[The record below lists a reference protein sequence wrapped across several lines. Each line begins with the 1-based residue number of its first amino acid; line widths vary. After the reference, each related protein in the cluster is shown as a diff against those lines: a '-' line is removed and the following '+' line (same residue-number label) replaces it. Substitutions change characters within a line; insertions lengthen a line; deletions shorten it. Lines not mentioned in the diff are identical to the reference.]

1 MRALFYIDSA
11 DWTGSARVFA
21 TAGRALAAQGWQ
33 TTYACCTG
41 GSAIPH
47 AERLGL
53 EVVKLEAD
61 AMWFSRTGDL
71 RKAIRGSFAEA
82 VFVHTEREQLAATA
96 AVRAA
101 GRGAVIRRVP
111 AGGRLTL
118 SRVARGALAVAPTG
132 FLFAWPEQ
140 PSDLPPDLDVLV
152 ALVAD
157 VGLDPEADPPA
168 EPQPPRRPEER
179 RIVCVYE
186 PGARARAATVLRA
199 VAMLAP
205 RHPELRV
212 VLVGPGSDD
221 EALRMHAAALGVN
234 RIVRH
239 VGDAEDLATYA
250 TGAHLG
256 WVVANGDDG
265 AYGALDLMAARVPVL
280 VDRGVAASR
289 YVADGISG
297 VYLEPGDVAGTAA
310 DIALLLAHE
319 EQRQAMGAAGRARL
333 LREYAL
339 APMVDGFARAAEAA
353 RDRTKWRA

>member
-1 MRALFYIDSA
+1 
-11 DWTGSARVFA
+11 
-21 TAGRALAAQGWQ
+21 
-33 TTYACCTG
+33 
-41 GSAIPH
+41 
-47 AERLGL
+47 
-53 EVVKLEAD
+53 
-61 AMWFSRTGDL
+61 
-71 RKAIRGSFAEA
+71 
-82 VFVHTEREQLAATA
+82 
-96 AVRAA
+96 
-101 GRGAVIRRVP
+101 
-111 AGGRLTL
+111 
-118 SRVARGALAVAPTG
+118 VAPTG

-199 VAMLAP
+199 IAMLAP

-212 VLVGPGSDD
+212 VLVGPSSDD